1 MQAQKIE
8 STKEHCAYCFDVLL
22 AQLNKKPIPEFPS
35 TISNV
40 SCPLFVTWMKD
51 GDDLRGCIGLIFFFF
66 IKMKKFGKK
75 YKKGTFGSKPLNGL
89 LKKYALTSALND
101 SRFDPISLKEVPV
114 LNCSVSLL
122 VEFEKGK
129 DALDWEIGKHGIEI
143 FFEDNNEEYSAT
155 FLPEVADEEKWS
167 KEETLKHLVRKAG
180 IHFFI

>member
-1 MQAQKIE
+1 M
-8 STKEHCAYCFDVLL
+8 
-22 AQLNKKPIPEFPS
+22 
-35 TISNV
+35 
-40 SCPLFVTWMKD
+40 
-51 GDDLRGCIGLIFFFF
+51 
-66 IKMKKFGKK
+66 
-75 YKKGTFGSKPLNGL
+75 NGI

-101 SRFDPISLKEVPV
+101 SRFDPISLKEVPA

-143 FFEDNNEEYSAT
+143 SFEDNDEEYSAT

-180 IHFFI
+180 LCFFHEFFNNL